1 MTRPTAFPAD
11 PAQADLFDPTEP
23 VKAAPEAAELLALLD
38 DWCAQGWLRRL
49 DVALARWLADE
60 CPQASVAALLAAALL
75 AQREGRGHTC
85 IELTE
90 LLAQRRPGAAARA
103 DDEGW
108 LDGPAVAQ
116 QALAALL
123 QRLPGELADWMAAL
137 RDSGA
142 VETAQARRPGAPLRL
157 EDDGRLYLRR
167 HWRDEQAVAQ
177 AVRARVRP
185 ADAVEA
191 VGWPTPDPAEVRR
204 WLDRLFSPRDPK
216 DGPDWQRIA
225 CAVALRGR
233 LALITGGPGTGK
245 TYTVARLLALG
256 YALHPAPRT
265 LRIALAAPTGKAAAR
280 LKQSIDLA
288 LQQLGQALP
297 GVLDWA
303 DLGERLREAT
313 TLHRLLGARPDTR
326 ALRHDARHPLEVDLL
341 VVDEASMVHLEMMS
355 ALLAAL
361 PASARLVLLGDRDQL
376 ASVEA
381 GAVLGDF
388 CRGAVHGHY
397 DADSARWIADC
408 TGQALPSA
416 MCLPAS
422 RDRQAGA
429 PPLVL
434 AQQTVMLRESRR
446 FGGAIGRLALAVNDN
461 DVGRAAQVLRER
473 DDAVARLTL
482 PEGAT
487 ESAALAQ
494 VVALALDGRPGAP
507 QGYAACLDALR
518 AGPDGP
524 DEAAHQRWVVGVL
537 RAFDRFRLLCAL
549 REGDWGVSG
558 LNALIEARARARWRL
573 AAGEWYAGRPV
584 MVSRNDAALGV
595 FNGDIG
601 MALPGAAPGHA
612 LRVFFP
618 QGGQVRSVGVT
629 RLAQVETAFAMTV
642 HKSQGS
648 EFEHTALVLSA
659 AAGGVLGRELVYTGI
674 TRARQAFTLLAERP
688 GLLEQAIASP
698 TRRASGL
705 PRFLDGWPDPVE
717 PEPTGAMAQIRA

>member
-11 PAQADLFDPTEP
+11 PAQADLFDPFDPPDPTEP

-60 CPQASVAALLAAALL
+60 CPQAPVAALLAAALL

-90 LLAQRRPGAAARA
+90 LLAQRRPGAAARV

-341 VVDEASMVHLEMMS
+341 VVDEASMVHLEMMA

-408 TGQALPSA
+408 TGQALPPA

-422 RDRQAGA
+422 RDRAAGT

-549 REGDWGVSG
+549 REGDWGVAG

-584 MVSRNDAALGV
+584 MVTRNDPALGV
-595 FNGDIG
+595 HNGDVGI
-601 MALPGAAPGHA
+601 ALPSADGRS
-612 LRVFFP
+612 LRVWFVDGDDLP
-618 QGGQVRSVGVT
+618 PRSVMAS
-629 RLAQVETAFAMTV
+629 RLSRVETAFAMTV

-648 EFEHTALVLSA
+648 EFAHVALVLPPQMNP
-659 AAGGVLGRELVYTGI
+659 VLSCELVYTGI
-674 TRARQAFTLLAERP
+674 TRAKGTFTLVAPDRSVWARALQRR
-688 GLLEQAIASP
+688 

-705 PRFLDGWPDPVE
+705 PGLLAAD
-717 PEPTGAMAQIRA
+717 